1 MIFFV
6 GQGLRGADHNGVT
19 GMDAHRVQ
27 ILHIADGD
35 GGIIGIPHHLI
46 FDFFV
51 ALDGLLYQYL
61 THR

>member
-1 MIFFV
+1 
-6 GQGLRGADHNGVT
+6 
-19 GMDAHRVQ
+19 MDAHRVQ

-35 GGIIGIPHHLI
+35 GGIIGIPRHLI

-61 THR
+61 MHR

>member
-1 MIFFV
+1 
-6 GQGLRGADHNGVT
+6 
-19 GMDAHRVQ
+19 MDAHRVQ

-61 THR
+61 MHR